1 MTPILVLDASVSKT
15 KGREKFDKN
24 STGVIVMASSNSQ
37 RQVELLKSTQSGL
50 LSTMRTKVLP

>member
-50 LSTMRTKVLP
+50 WSIIRSKVLP